1 MYGHRVTTSPAPDR
15 DEWRRLALSI
25 YLPTAL
31 STLGLGAIAPL
42 IALSARALG
51 ASVAEAAFVVALL
64 GLGGRVGALPAGVL
78 AARFGE
84 KRALVGAMLVDAAVF
99 GLAAAATHVF
109 LLGATV
115 FVAGLSGAVLL
126 LARQTYLTEA
136 VPYRFRARALSTLGG
151 VFRLGATLGPLVGAA
166 AVALAGLPAA
176 WVVAATM
183 SVAGASVTLLLPDL
197 PAHAPASAEP
207 VRLFGILRAHART
220 YRTLGLGAAA
230 LMLVRA
236 ARDALLPLWCEA
248 NGLDAAATS
257 LVFALGSGVDML
269 LFYLGGSLMDRFGRR
284 HVAVPALLVMG
295 ACFALLPLAT
305 SAVTIAAVAVGLGL
319 GNGISSGVVMT
330 LGSDASP
337 RLGRSQFLAGWRL
350 TTGIGQSGGPV
361 LIAAVTAV
369 APLGVAALAI
379 AAVGAGG
386 AAWLWHWAAPQR
398 LPRPVG

>member
-64 GLGGRVGALPAGVL
+64 GLGGLVGALPAGVL

-369 APLGVAALAI
+369 APLGAAALAI
-379 AAVGAGG
+379 AAVGVVG